1 MGRELKRKEN
11 KRNGKKVRDA
21 VIINDDN
28 PMNEVYK
35 LLKVLGIVL
44 GVLVL
49 VYLLVGIFVTKEIS
63 FGGNKNSSS
72 EVTMNA
78 DYLLASET
86 FRQKEDKYYVYFYDF
101 NEDNNMYKNIVSSK
115 LSSKKVYNVD
125 TSSGLNSNYVSD
137 VSNKKATGLDDLK
150 VINDTVIKIVGDTIV
165 EYYEKDEIN
174 NIGY

>member
-1 MGRELKRKEN
+1 MGRELRRKQAKREGKSLKNEEIKEEYN
-11 KRNGKKVRDA
+11 VKKI
-21 VIINDDN
+21 VITC
-28 PMNEVYK
+28 V
-35 LLKVLGIVL
+35 IVL
-44 GVLVL
+44 VSIGL
-49 VYLLVGIFVTKEIS
+49 VYLISALFITKELDWFS
-63 FGGNKNSSS
+63 KEEVKENTSSVENSI
-72 EVTMNA
+72 
-78 DYLLASET
+78 LASAI
-86 FRQKEDKYYVYFYDF
+86 FKQKEDEYYVYFYDF

-150 VINDTVIKIVGDTIV
+150 VINDTVIKVVGDAIV

>member
-1 MGRELKRKEN
+1 MGRELRRKQAKRE
-11 KRNGKKVRDA
+11 GKMLKNEEINEEYNVKKI
-21 VIINDDN
+21 VITC
-28 PMNEVYK
+28 V
-35 LLKVLGIVL
+35 IVL
-44 GVLVL
+44 VSIGL
-49 VYLLVGIFVTKEIS
+49 VYLISALFITKELDWFS
-63 FGGNKNSSS
+63 KKEVKENASSVENSI
-72 EVTMNA
+72 
-78 DYLLASET
+78 LASAI
-86 FRQKEDKYYVYFYDF
+86 FKQKEDEYYVYFYDF

-165 EYYEKDEIN
+165 EYYERDEIN

>member
-1 MGRELKRKEN
+1 MGRELRRKQAKRE
-11 KRNGKKVRDA
+11 GKSLKNEEIKVEYNVKKT
-21 VIINDDN
+21 VITC
-28 PMNEVYK
+28 V
-35 LLKVLGIVL
+35 IVL
-44 GVLVL
+44 VSIGL
-49 VYLLVGIFVTKEIS
+49 VYLISALFITKELDWFS
-63 FGGNKNSSS
+63 KEEVKENTSSVENSI
-72 EVTMNA
+72 
-78 DYLLASET
+78 LASAI
-86 FRQKEDKYYVYFYDF
+86 FKQKEDEYYVYFYDF

-150 VINDTVIKIVGDTIV
+150 VINDTVIKIVGDAIV

>member
-1 MGRELKRKEN
+1 MGRELRRKQAKREGKSLKNEEIKEEYN
-11 KRNGKKVRDA
+11 VKKI
-21 VIINDDN
+21 VITC
-28 PMNEVYK
+28 V
-35 LLKVLGIVL
+35 IVL
-44 GVLVL
+44 VSIGL
-49 VYLLVGIFVTKEIS
+49 VYLISALFITKELDWFS
-63 FGGNKNSSS
+63 KEEVKENTSSVENSI
-72 EVTMNA
+72 
-78 DYLLASET
+78 LASAI
-86 FRQKEDKYYVYFYDF
+86 FKQKEDEYYVYFYDF

-150 VINDTVIKIVGDTIV
+150 VVNDTVIKIVGDTIV

>member
-1 MGRELKRKEN
+1 MGRELRRKQAKREGKSLKNEEIKEEYN
-11 KRNGKKVRDA
+11 VKKI
-21 VIINDDN
+21 VITC
-28 PMNEVYK
+28 V
-35 LLKVLGIVL
+35 IVL
-44 GVLVL
+44 VSIGL
-49 VYLLVGIFVTKEIS
+49 VYLISALFITKELDWFS
-63 FGGNKNSSS
+63 KEEVKENTNSVENSI
-72 EVTMNA
+72 
-78 DYLLASET
+78 LASAI
-86 FRQKEDKYYVYFYDF
+86 FKQKEDEYYVYFYDF

>member
-1 MGRELKRKEN
+1 MGRELRRKQAKREGKSLKNEEIKEEYN
-11 KRNGKKVRDA
+11 VKKI
-21 VIINDDN
+21 VITC
-28 PMNEVYK
+28 V
-35 LLKVLGIVL
+35 IVL
-44 GVLVL
+44 VSIGL
-49 VYLLVGIFVTKEIS
+49 VYLISALFITKELDWFS
-63 FGGNKNSSS
+63 KEEVKENTSSVGNSI
-72 EVTMNA
+72 
-78 DYLLASET
+78 LASAI
-86 FRQKEDKYYVYFYDF
+86 FKQKEDEYYVYFYDF

>member
-1 MGRELKRKEN
+1 MGRELRRKQAKREGKSLKNEDIKVEYNVKKIVITCVIVLVSIGLVYFISALFITKELDWFSKEEVKEN
-11 KRNGKKVRDA
+11 TS
-21 VIINDDN
+21 
-28 PMNEVYK
+28 
-35 LLKVLGIVL
+35 
-44 GVLVL
+44 GV
-49 VYLLVGIFVTKEIS
+49 E
-63 FGGNKNSSS
+63 NSI
-72 EVTMNA
+72 
-78 DYLLASET
+78 LASAI
-86 FRQKEDKYYVYFYDF
+86 FKQKEDEYYVYFYDF

-150 VINDTVIKIVGDTIV
+150 VVNDTVIKIVGDTIV

>member
-1 MGRELKRKEN
+1 MGRELRRKQAKREGKSLKNEEIKEEYNVKKIVITCVIVLVSIGFVYLISALFITKELDWFSKEEVKEN
-11 KRNGKKVRDA
+11 TSSV
-21 VIINDDN
+21 
-28 PMNEVYK
+28 E
-35 LLKVLGIVL
+35 
-44 GVLVL
+44 
-49 VYLLVGIFVTKEIS
+49 
-63 FGGNKNSSS
+63 NSI
-72 EVTMNA
+72 
-78 DYLLASET
+78 LASAI
-86 FRQKEDKYYVYFYDF
+86 FKQKEDEYYVYFYDF

>member
-1 MGRELKRKEN
+1 MGRELRRKQAKREGKSLKNEEIKEEYN
-11 KRNGKKVRDA
+11 VKKI
-21 VIINDDN
+21 VITC
-28 PMNEVYK
+28 V
-35 LLKVLGIVL
+35 IVL
-44 GVLVL
+44 VSIGL
-49 VYLLVGIFVTKEIS
+49 VYLISALFITKELDWFS
-63 FGGNKNSSS
+63 KEEVKENTSSVENSI
-72 EVTMNA
+72 
-78 DYLLASET
+78 LASAI
-86 FRQKEDKYYVYFYDF
+86 FKQKEDEYYVYFYDF

-150 VINDTVIKIVGDTIV
+150 VINDTIIKIVGDTIV

>member
-1 MGRELKRKEN
+1 MGRELRRKQAKRE
-11 KRNGKKVRDA
+11 GKSLKNEEIKVEYNVKKI
-21 VIINDDN
+21 VITC
-28 PMNEVYK
+28 V
-35 LLKVLGIVL
+35 IVL
-44 GVLVL
+44 VSIGL
-49 VYLLVGIFVTKEIS
+49 VYLISALFITKELDWFS
-63 FGGNKNSSS
+63 KEEVKENTSGVENSI
-72 EVTMNA
+72 
-78 DYLLASET
+78 LASAI
-86 FRQKEDKYYVYFYDF
+86 FKQKEDEYYVYFYDF

>member
-1 MGRELKRKEN
+1 MGRELRRKQAKRE
-11 KRNGKKVRDA
+11 GKSLKNEEIKVEYNVKKI
-21 VIINDDN
+21 VITC
-28 PMNEVYK
+28 V
-35 LLKVLGIVL
+35 IVL
-44 GVLVL
+44 VSIGL
-49 VYLLVGIFVTKEIS
+49 VYLISALFITKELDWFS
-63 FGGNKNSSS
+63 KEEVKENTSSVENSI
-72 EVTMNA
+72 
-78 DYLLASET
+78 LASAI
-86 FRQKEDKYYVYFYDF
+86 FKQKEDEYYVYFYDF

>member
-1 MGRELKRKEN
+1 MGRELRRKQAKREGKSLKNEEIKEEYN
-11 KRNGKKVRDA
+11 VKKI
-21 VIINDDN
+21 VITC
-28 PMNEVYK
+28 V
-35 LLKVLGIVL
+35 IVL
-44 GVLVL
+44 VSIGL
-49 VYLLVGIFVTKEIS
+49 VYLISALFITKELDWFS
-63 FGGNKNSSS
+63 KEEVKENTSSVENSI
-72 EVTMNA
+72 
-78 DYLLASET
+78 LASAI
-86 FRQKEDKYYVYFYDF
+86 FKQKEDEYYVYFYDF

-125 TSSGLNSNYVSD
+125 TSSGLNINYVSD

>member
-1 MGRELKRKEN
+1 MGRELRRKQAKREGKSLKNEEIKEEYN
-11 KRNGKKVRDA
+11 VKKI
-21 VIINDDN
+21 VITC
-28 PMNEVYK
+28 V
-35 LLKVLGIVL
+35 IVL
-44 GVLVL
+44 VSIGL
-49 VYLLVGIFVTKEIS
+49 VYLISALFITKELDWFS
-63 FGGNKNSSS
+63 KEEVKENTSSVGNSI
-72 EVTMNA
+72 
-78 DYLLASET
+78 LASAI
-86 FRQKEDKYYVYFYDF
+86 FKQKEDEYYVYFYDF
-101 NEDNNMYKNIVSSK
+101 NKDNNMYKNIVSSK

>member
-1 MGRELKRKEN
+1 MGRELRRKQAKREGKSLKNEEIKEEYNVKKIVITCVIVLVSIGFVYLISALFITKELDWFSKEEVKEN
-11 KRNGKKVRDA
+11 TSS
-21 VIINDDN
+21 
-28 PMNEVYK
+28 
-35 LLKVLGIVL
+35 
-44 GVLVL
+44 
-49 VYLLVGIFVTKEIS
+49 VG
-63 FGGNKNSSS
+63 NSI
-72 EVTMNA
+72 
-78 DYLLASET
+78 LASAI
-86 FRQKEDKYYVYFYDF
+86 FKQKEDEYYVYFYDF

-150 VINDTVIKIVGDTIV
+150 VINDTVIKIVGDAIV

>member
-1 MGRELKRKEN
+1 MGRELRRKQAKRE
-11 KRNGKKVRDA
+11 GKSLKSEEIKVEYNVKKI
-21 VIINDDN
+21 VITC
-28 PMNEVYK
+28 V
-35 LLKVLGIVL
+35 IVL
-44 GVLVL
+44 VSIGL
-49 VYLLVGIFVTKEIS
+49 VYLISALFITKELDWFS
-63 FGGNKNSSS
+63 KEEVKENTSSAENSI
-72 EVTMNA
+72 
-78 DYLLASET
+78 LASAI
-86 FRQKEDKYYVYFYDF
+86 FKQKEDEYYVYFYDF

-150 VINDTVIKIVGDTIV
+150 VINDTVIKIVGDAIV

>member
-1 MGRELKRKEN
+1 MGRELRRKQAKREGKSLKNEEIKEEYN
-11 KRNGKKVRDA
+11 VKKI
-21 VIINDDN
+21 VITC
-28 PMNEVYK
+28 V
-35 LLKVLGIVL
+35 IVL
-44 GVLVL
+44 VSIGL
-49 VYLLVGIFVTKEIS
+49 VYLISALFITKELDWFS
-63 FGGNKNSSS
+63 KEEVKGNTNSVENSI
-72 EVTMNA
+72 
-78 DYLLASET
+78 LASAI
-86 FRQKEDKYYVYFYDF
+86 FKQKEDEYYVYFYDF

>member
-1 MGRELKRKEN
+1 MGRELRRKQAKREGKSLKNEEIKEEYN
-11 KRNGKKVRDA
+11 VKKI
-21 VIINDDN
+21 VITC
-28 PMNEVYK
+28 V
-35 LLKVLGIVL
+35 IVL
-44 GVLVL
+44 VSIGL
-49 VYLLVGIFVTKEIS
+49 VYLISALFITKELDWFS
-63 FGGNKNSSS
+63 KEEVKENTNSVENSI
-72 EVTMNA
+72 
-78 DYLLASET
+78 LASAI
-86 FRQKEDKYYVYFYDF
+86 FKQKEDEYYVYFYDF

-150 VINDTVIKIVGDTIV
+150 VVNDTVIKIVGDTIV

>member
-1 MGRELKRKEN
+1 MGRELRRKQAKREGKMLKNEEIKEEYN
-11 KRNGKKVRDA
+11 VKKI
-21 VIINDDN
+21 VITC
-28 PMNEVYK
+28 V
-35 LLKVLGIVL
+35 IVL
-44 GVLVL
+44 VSIGL
-49 VYLLVGIFVTKEIS
+49 VYLISALFITKELDWFS
-63 FGGNKNSSS
+63 KKEVKENASSVENSI
-72 EVTMNA
+72 
-78 DYLLASET
+78 LASAI
-86 FRQKEDKYYVYFYDF
+86 FKQKEDEYYVYFYDF

-165 EYYEKDEIN
+165 KYYERDEIN

>member
-1 MGRELKRKEN
+1 MGRELRRKQAKREGKSLKNEEIKEEYNVKKIVITCVIVLVSIGLVYFISALFITKELDWFSKEEVKEN
-11 KRNGKKVRDA
+11 TS
-21 VIINDDN
+21 
-28 PMNEVYK
+28 
-35 LLKVLGIVL
+35 
-44 GVLVL
+44 GV
-49 VYLLVGIFVTKEIS
+49 E
-63 FGGNKNSSS
+63 NSI
-72 EVTMNA
+72 
-78 DYLLASET
+78 LASAI
-86 FRQKEDKYYVYFYDF
+86 FKQKEDEYYVYFYDF

-165 EYYEKDEIN
+165 EYYENDEIN

>member
-1 MGRELKRKEN
+1 MGRELRRKQAKRE
-11 KRNGKKVRDA
+11 GKSLKSEEIKVEYNVKKI
-21 VIINDDN
+21 VITC
-28 PMNEVYK
+28 V
-35 LLKVLGIVL
+35 IVL
-44 GVLVL
+44 VSIGL
-49 VYLLVGIFVTKEIS
+49 VYLISAVFITKELDWFS
-63 FGGNKNSSS
+63 KEEVKENTSSVENSI
-72 EVTMNA
+72 
-78 DYLLASET
+78 LASAI
-86 FRQKEDKYYVYFYDF
+86 FKQKEDEYYVYFYDF

-150 VINDTVIKIVGDTIV
+150 VINDTVIKIVGDAIV

>member
-1 MGRELKRKEN
+1 MGRELRRKQAKREGKSLKSEEIKVEYNVKKIVITCVIVLVSIGFVYLISALFITKELDWFSKEEVKEN
-11 KRNGKKVRDA
+11 TSS
-21 VIINDDN
+21 
-28 PMNEVYK
+28 
-35 LLKVLGIVL
+35 
-44 GVLVL
+44 
-49 VYLLVGIFVTKEIS
+49 VG
-63 FGGNKNSSS
+63 NSI
-72 EVTMNA
+72 
-78 DYLLASET
+78 LASAI
-86 FRQKEDKYYVYFYDF
+86 FKQKEDEYYVYFYDF

>member
-1 MGRELKRKEN
+1 MGRELRRKQAKRE
-11 KRNGKKVRDA
+11 GKSLKSEEIKVEYNVKKI
-21 VIINDDN
+21 VITC
-28 PMNEVYK
+28 V
-35 LLKVLGIVL
+35 IVL
-44 GVLVL
+44 VSIGL
-49 VYLLVGIFVTKEIS
+49 VYLISALFITKELDWFS
-63 FGGNKNSSS
+63 KEEVKENTSSVGNSI
-72 EVTMNA
+72 
-78 DYLLASET
+78 LASAI
-86 FRQKEDKYYVYFYDF
+86 FKQKEDEYYVYFYDF

-150 VINDTVIKIVGDTIV
+150 VINDTVIKIVGDAIV

>member
-1 MGRELKRKEN
+1 MGRELRRKQAKREGKSLKNEDIKVEYNVKKIVITCVIVLVSIGLVYFISALFITKELDWFSKEEVKEN
-11 KRNGKKVRDA
+11 TS
-21 VIINDDN
+21 
-28 PMNEVYK
+28 
-35 LLKVLGIVL
+35 
-44 GVLVL
+44 GV
-49 VYLLVGIFVTKEIS
+49 E
-63 FGGNKNSSS
+63 NSI
-72 EVTMNA
+72 
-78 DYLLASET
+78 LASAI
-86 FRQKEDKYYVYFYDF
+86 FKQKEDEYYVYFYDF

>member
-1 MGRELKRKEN
+1 MGRELRRKQAKREGKMLKNEEIKEEYN
-11 KRNGKKVRDA
+11 VKKI
-21 VIINDDN
+21 VITC
-28 PMNEVYK
+28 V
-35 LLKVLGIVL
+35 IVL
-44 GVLVL
+44 VSIGL
-49 VYLLVGIFVTKEIS
+49 VYLISALFITKELDWFS
-63 FGGNKNSSS
+63 KKEVKENASSVENSI
-72 EVTMNA
+72 
-78 DYLLASET
+78 LASAI
-86 FRQKEDKYYVYFYDF
+86 FKQKEDEYYVYFYDI

-165 EYYEKDEIN
+165 EYYERDEIN

>member
-1 MGRELKRKEN
+1 MGRELRRKQAKREGKSLKNEEIKEEYN
-11 KRNGKKVRDA
+11 VKKI
-21 VIINDDN
+21 VITC
-28 PMNEVYK
+28 V
-35 LLKVLGIVL
+35 IVL
-44 GVLVL
+44 VSIGL
-49 VYLLVGIFVTKEIS
+49 VYLISALFITKELDWFS
-63 FGGNKNSSS
+63 KEEVKENTNSVENSI
-72 EVTMNA
+72 
-78 DYLLASET
+78 LASAI
-86 FRQKEDKYYVYFYDF
+86 FKQKEDEYYVYFYDF

-174 NIGY
+174 NIDY

>member
-1 MGRELKRKEN
+1 MGRELRRKQAKREGKMLKNEEIKEEYN
-11 KRNGKKVRDA
+11 IKKI
-21 VIINDDN
+21 VITC
-28 PMNEVYK
+28 V
-35 LLKVLGIVL
+35 IVL
-44 GVLVL
+44 VSIGL
-49 VYLLVGIFVTKEIS
+49 VYLISALFITKELDWFS
-63 FGGNKNSSS
+63 KKEVKENASSVENSI
-72 EVTMNA
+72 
-78 DYLLASET
+78 LASAI
-86 FRQKEDKYYVYFYDF
+86 FKQKEDEYYVYFYDF

-165 EYYEKDEIN
+165 EYYERDEIN

>member
-1 MGRELKRKEN
+1 MGRELRRKQAKREGKMLKNEEIKEEYN
-11 KRNGKKVRDA
+11 VKKI
-21 VIINDDN
+21 VITC
-28 PMNEVYK
+28 V
-35 LLKVLGIVL
+35 IVL
-44 GVLVL
+44 VSIGL
-49 VYLLVGIFVTKEIS
+49 VYLISALFITKELDWFS
-63 FGGNKNSSS
+63 KEEVKENASSVENSI
-72 EVTMNA
+72 
-78 DYLLASET
+78 LASAI
-86 FRQKEDKYYVYFYDF
+86 FKQKEDEYYVYFYDF